1 MGYSE
6 SSLLRLVDKI
16 HNGTPSSNVVDY
28 VLNPAG
34 SRTNNSS
41 TTQQRGAI
49 DNHVFHETDHINT
62 FPIPAIQDTDETAT
76 HPFCDTSDQ
85 VHDALSGPHVPADYI
100 NKGIAAADQNKD
112 FTLAEVC
119 AYQLISF
126 LDEAKAPR
134 NCYDRL
140 VALLKRQQKMGFS
153 ISDAIGR
160 DTFLKSLQRKFNSPA
175 VSSVTVGESPV
186 FKFPFVHMLQNLLD
200 VVGSDLHLINP
211 NLISST
217 GSSDELWDTQWMI
230 NTFRYVHRDFSMEH
244 DVMLPVIVYMD
255 KTGTDA
261 FQRYSLEPVIFSLG
275 NIPREKRDNRRSWR
289 HLGFVPSTKHIE
301 KTLPRL
307 QHYHNCLEAILL
319 ELKCAQANHPKVR
332 IKRPGGVV
340 LELRVRLPIV
350 VIIGDQLSQD
360 TLCAR
365 LKVNAGGASRVH
377 RSCMCSY
384 LSVDDPSLTCTSV
397 SKQTLEEMTSLAL
410 LSDEQISAIT
420 DGSKAEDDFFK
431 KLRQMNQRFLAK
443 PYGTYPIRNAFEGA
457 DFGGW
462 TEGVYEATFDDFM
475 HSSEL
480 GVIKTL
486 NEVVF
491 QGLTKSESLEVEY
504 LMQAFLGGVRSS
516 VRSTYPRW
524 RLSDGFSRQKLMTST
539 ERVGT
544 LFSLCLALQS
554 SHIQDVISTAHVRQR
569 KKYVTFCS
577 IIPSANGG
585 TTFVGTN
592 RDDTDEENAA
602 NEDSSDNQDSE
613 DEITDPHDDD
623 QFDENEDNCSGLL
636 DNRPEKNDKFFF
648 ESHFNRNITQDQ
660 IQHALRHAMRHGFD
674 IEQLRSFDVLQLNQ
688 FTTQAHLL
696 FRKQKHPYP
705 QRSIQGYFDHAADI
719 TVPPDILKMAVEAV
733 DISPE
738 DVLREHRFY
747 GVESVILKH
756 FREKKKMKGSGRTAA
771 ILNQDMH
778 AVTLFLEYVLC
789 FHAFCK
795 YSSSLPSSVRDN
807 FENVHN
813 GGRSMV
819 RYIERQF
826 YRGDDTVDYRTTKLH
841 CHRRIGRNYKEM
853 RSMMNCSTEVGERM
867 LKTEAKQISRTAQQR
882 GEVTFESQT
891 SERVLERQLLETFGD
906 VVEEILNPPAR
917 RKRQNKDEFS
927 RRLPH
932 FVFSRQDSTV
942 LAMDR
947 HGKTSPPN
955 SRTGCI
961 PSIVKKT
968 LLQHESAMSYF
979 EIYNEAILR
988 DDSYVRAFPMYR
1000 NESPF
1005 YDFVEVKWEDS
1016 LYPAKVVCFYKKSV
1030 QGSVDADDGSNLC
1043 ALVHVVDEKTMGKV
1057 KGFSN
1062 TFLSTH
1068 YNLKYERGQPTL
1080 YSVPLASIDCAIL
1093 AFPHESHASLF
1104 NPNKRG
1110 VCVVRPR
1117 NEWAYLWLAWN
1128 DVLTAENSLVSHQA
1142 RKRRNDR
1149 RYVSFNGHHIVQKV
1163 KNKLQAYLSITH

>member
-1 MGYSE
+1 M
-6 SSLLRLVDKI
+6 
-16 HNGTPSSNVVDY
+16 
-28 VLNPAG
+28 
-34 SRTNNSS
+34 
-41 TTQQRGAI
+41 
-49 DNHVFHETDHINT
+49 
-62 FPIPAIQDTDETAT
+62 
-76 HPFCDTSDQ
+76 
-85 VHDALSGPHVPADYI
+85 
-100 NKGIAAADQNKD
+100 
-112 FTLAEVC
+112 
-119 AYQLISF
+119 
-126 LDEAKAPR
+126 
-134 NCYDRL
+134 
-140 VALLKRQQKMGFS
+140 
-153 ISDAIGR
+153 
-160 DTFLKSLQRKFNSPA
+160 
-175 VSSVTVGESPV
+175 
-186 FKFPFVHMLQNLLD
+186 
-200 VVGSDLHLINP
+200 
-211 NLISST
+211 
-217 GSSDELWDTQWMI
+217 
-230 NTFRYVHRDFSMEH
+230 
-244 DVMLPVIVYMD
+244 
-255 KTGTDA
+255 
-261 FQRYSLEPVIFSLG
+261 
-275 NIPREKRDNRRSWR
+275 
-289 HLGFVPSTKHIE
+289 
-301 KTLPRL
+301 
-307 QHYHNCLEAILL
+307 
-319 ELKCAQANHPKVR
+319 
-332 IKRPGGVV
+332 
-340 LELRVRLPIV
+340 
-350 VIIGDQLSQD
+350 
-360 TLCAR
+360 
-365 LKVNAGGASRVH
+365 
-377 RSCMCSY
+377 
-384 LSVDDPSLTCTSV
+384 
-397 SKQTLEEMTSLAL
+397 
-410 LSDEQISAIT
+410 
-420 DGSKAEDDFFK
+420 
-431 KLRQMNQRFLAK
+431 
-443 PYGTYPIRNAFEGA
+443 
-457 DFGGW
+457 
-462 TEGVYEATFDDFM
+462 
-475 HSSEL
+475 
-480 GVIKTL
+480 
-486 NEVVF
+486 
-491 QGLTKSESLEVEY
+491 
-504 LMQAFLGGVRSS
+504 
-516 VRSTYPRW
+516 
-524 RLSDGFSRQKLMTST
+524 
-539 ERVGT
+539 
-544 LFSLCLALQS
+544 
-554 SHIQDVISTAHVRQR
+554 
-569 KKYVTFCS
+569 
-577 IIPSANGG
+577 
-585 TTFVGTN
+585 
-592 RDDTDEENAA
+592 
-602 NEDSSDNQDSE
+602 
-613 DEITDPHDDD
+613 
-623 QFDENEDNCSGLL
+623 
-636 DNRPEKNDKFFF
+636 
-648 ESHFNRNITQDQ
+648 
-660 IQHALRHAMRHGFD
+660 
-674 IEQLRSFDVLQLNQ
+674 
-688 FTTQAHLL
+688 
-696 FRKQKHPYP
+696 
-705 QRSIQGYFDHAADI
+705 
-719 TVPPDILKMAVEAV
+719 
-733 DISPE
+733 
-738 DVLREHRFY
+738 
-747 GVESVILKH
+747 
-756 FREKKKMKGSGRTAA
+756 
-771 ILNQDMH
+771 
-778 AVTLFLEYVLC
+778 
-789 FHAFCK
+789 
-795 YSSSLPSSVRDN
+795 RDN

-1016 LYPAKVVCFYKKSV
+1016 SYPAKVVCFYKKSV